1 MDHVLA
7 ATASA
12 LAYAR
17 HRSDPEVQVDDI
29 LLGALQVVARLG
41 VVVFGGLTFD
51 LSSYAPVPER
61 NGSSGRGP
69 RYAPDAAELFDR
81 ASSVARADGEAKVRL
96 VHLLAAFSD
105 TESSL
110 LQALMESHDFDAVQW
125 RAALLA
131 WDRAAFSNDNSTPA
145 KGDVLSVDDA
155 AAALGVHAQTIRTY
169 IRGGKLP
176 AYRIAG
182 ERAIRVLASDLFGL
196 LEPVEPS
203 ADPGAVLSDSIHPI
217 QEVTDADVRSEA

>member
-1 MDHVLA
+1 MDNILA
-7 ATASA
+7 ATSNA

-17 HRSDPEVQVDDI
+17 DRSDPEVQVDDI

-41 VVVFGGLTFD
+41 VVVFGELTFD
-51 LSSYAPVPER
+51 LSPYAPVPER
-61 NGSSGRGP
+61 KGSSGTGP
-69 RYAPDAAELFDR
+69 RYTPDAAELFDQ
-81 ASSVARADGEAKVRL
+81 ASSFARADGEARVRL
-96 VHLLAAFSD
+96 VHLLAAFSH
-105 TESSL
+105 TESRL
-110 LQALMESHDFDAVQW
+110 LQTLMESHDFDGVQW

-131 WDRAAFSNDNSTPA
+131 WDRTVFPSDDPTPA
-145 KGDVLSVDDA
+145 RGDVLSVDDA

-196 LEPVEPS
+196 LEPLAQS
-203 ADPGAVLSDSIHPI
+203 ADPGAV
-217 QEVTDADVRSEA
+217 

>member
-1 MDHVLA
+1 MDYILA
-7 ATASA
+7 ATSNA

-17 HRSDPEVQVDDI
+17 DRSDPEVQVDDI

-41 VVVFGGLTFD
+41 VVVFGELTFD
-51 LSSYAPVPER
+51 LSPYAPVPER
-61 NGSSGRGP
+61 NGSSGTGP
-69 RYAPDAAELFDR
+69 RYAPDAAEVFDR
-81 ASSVARADGEAKVRL
+81 ASSFARADGEERVRL
-96 VHLLAAFSD
+96 VHLLAAFSH
-105 TESSL
+105 TESRL
-110 LQALMESHDFDAVQW
+110 LQALMESHDFDGVQW

-131 WDRAAFSNDNSTPA
+131 WDRTVFSSDDPTPA
-145 KGDVLSVDDA
+145 RGDVLSVDDA

-196 LEPVEPS
+196 LEPLEPS
-203 ADPGAVLSDSIHPI
+203 ADPGAVLSDSIHPML
-217 QEVTDADVRSEA
+217 EVTNAAVRSET